1 MCIRDSLKTLLNNA
15 APGGLDFLQKF
26 FLKQDIVKAENRGRK
41 LGRWLYRLDGRRRRR
56 SIENLE
62 LAFPSWTHE
71 ERVDVTR
78 RMFEHFGLVAADF
91 FRTPL
96 RTNKE
101 VLDNMEV
108 IGLENYEAAHAV
120 GKGIIA
126 CTAHFG
132 NWERFGHWCM
142 ATGRTIAV
150 VARDAN
156 QSEIQQRVSRIRDA
170 SGVTVISRGDS
181 AREIIRRLRKN
192 EIVGILPDQNSE
204 ETFVQFFG
212 KTCGAVLG
220 PAVLHVRTGAPIV
233 PAYCVRLGPGR
244 YRTIVLPPIDLH
256 GEEKDTNLL
265 TFQVNAVL
273 ESVIREYPEQWLWM
287 HDRWKSARRAGLL

>member
-1 MCIRDSLKTLLNNA
+1 MPKFTRVLINKAGPAS
-15 APGGLDFLQKF
+15 LDFVQKF
-26 FLKQDIVKAENRGRK
+26 FMLKDVARAENRGRRI
-41 LGRWLYRLDGRRRRR
+41 GRLLYRLDGRRRRR
-56 SIENLE
+56 AIENLE
-62 LAFPSWTHE
+62 LAFPSWTADQRE
-71 ERVDVTR
+71 DVTR
-78 RMFEHFGLVAADF
+78 RMFEHFGVVLGDF
-91 FRTPL
+91 LRTPL
-96 RTNKE
+96 RTNAE
-101 VLDNMEV
+101 VLENTEV
-108 IGLENYEAAHAV
+108 EGFENYEAAHAI

-126 CTAHFG
+126 CTGHFG

-192 EIVGILPDQNSE
+192 EIIGILPDQNAE
-204 ETFVQFFG
+204 ETFVPFFG

-220 PAVLHVRTGAPIV
+220 PAVLHIRTGAPLV
-233 PAYCVRLGPGR
+233 PAYCLRIGPGK
-244 YRTIVLPPIDLH
+244 YRIVVKPPIDPL
-256 GEEKDTNLL
+256 GEEKDSTVL
-265 TFQVNAVL
+265 TAQINAVL